1 MVMRDS
7 PGLQRLIR
15 EHRSGYSLA
24 QPFYA
29 NPELFEIEVE
39 RFLGSHWLLVG
50 HASEIPE
57 HGDYFVVEAFGASV
71 IVVRRAD
78 GGISALHNVC
88 RHRGAKICEEARGRT
103 SLFRCRY
110 HGWSYRLDGGLAAW
124 RHMPDELN
132 KSDFALRP
140 CGAATFEGL
149 IFISLD
155 RANAPDPD
163 SMVKPVRP
171 YWARYDLGNCK
182 VAATREYRLQAN
194 WKLGVENNLECYH
207 CLACHPEYTANNAFV
222 RADEKVSDP
231 VVAAFSTYQQA
242 WLEQMRKNGTTVG
255 RSEFVAA
262 SGQACRAGTVPL
274 APGRLTGSRDGK
286 GVAPLL
292 GSIAAYDESV
302 TTGCFGFLSYLGAM
316 CDYAIV
322 ATYVPQTVDATVVVL
337 KWLVRADAVAG
348 KDYDRA
354 ELCWLWDQTTQQ
366 DKSIIELNAAG
377 VRSRGYVPGPY
388 SKLEGMTRDF
398 LERYLELMADPK

>member
-1 MVMRDS
+1 
-7 PGLQRLIR
+7 
-15 EHRSGYSLA
+15 
-24 QPFYA
+24 
-29 NPELFEIEVE
+29 
-39 RFLGSHWLLVG
+39 
-50 HASEIPE
+50 
-57 HGDYFVVEAFGASV
+57 
-71 IVVRRAD
+71 
-78 GGISALHNVC
+78 
-88 RHRGAKICEEARGRT
+88 
-103 SLFRCRY
+103 
-110 HGWSYRLDGGLAAW
+110 
-124 RHMPDELN
+124 MPDELN
-132 KSDFALRP
+132 KSDYTLRS
-140 CGAATFEGL
+140 CGTATFEGL

-155 RANAPDPD
+155 RVSAPDPD
-163 SMVKPVRP
+163 SMVKSVRP

-262 SGQACRAGTVPL
+262 SGQACRAGAVPL

-322 ATYVPQTVDATVVVL
+322 ATYVPQTVDVTVVAL
-337 KWLVRADAVAG
+337 KWLVRADAIAG
-348 KDYDRA
+348 KDYDVA

-388 SKLEGMTRDF
+388 SKLEGMTREF
-398 LERYLELMADPK
+398 LERYLELIADPK

>member
-1 MVMRDS
+1 MRDS
-7 PGLQRLIR
+7 PGLQRLIQ
-15 EHRSGYSLA
+15 EHRRGYSLA
-24 QPFYA
+24 QPFYVD
-29 NPELFEIEVE
+29 PEVFAVEVE
-39 RFLGSHWLLVG
+39 RFLGSQWLLVG
-50 HASEIPE
+50 HASEIPQ
-57 HGDYFVVEAFGASV
+57 HGDYFVVAAFGASV
-71 IVVRRAD
+71 IVVRRSD

-88 RHRGAKICEEARGRT
+88 RHRGAKLCEEAHGRT

-132 KSDFALRP
+132 KSDYALRQ
-140 CGAATFEGL
+140 CGVATFEGL

-155 RANAPDPD
+155 GANAPDPD
-163 SMVKPVRP
+163 SMFKPLRP

-182 VAATREYRLQAN
+182 VAATREYRVQAN
-194 WKLGVENNLECYH
+194 WKLGIENNLECYH
-207 CLACHPEYTANNAFV
+207 CLPCHPEYTANNAFV
-222 RADEKVSDP
+222 RADEKVSDSI
-231 VVAAFSTYQQA
+231 VAAFSEYQQS
-242 WLEQMRKNGTTVG
+242 WVEQMRKNGNTAG
-255 RSEFVAA
+255 RSDFVETR
-262 SGQACRAGTVPL
+262 GQACRAGTVAL

-292 GSIAAYDESV
+292 GSITAYDESI
-302 TTGCFGFLSYLGAM
+302 TTGCFGFLSYMGAM

-322 ATYVPQTVDATVVVL
+322 ATYVPQTVDTTLVVL
-337 KWLVRADAVAG
+337 KWLVNASAVAG
-348 KDYDRA
+348 KDYDIA

-398 LERYLELMADPK
+398 TERYLHLVADPE